1 MVKYIDLI
9 NLVIHVQ
16 IGDILV
22 PNVLIYL
29 GSTISV
35 MKRKIL
41 DQLGLFHFLSTPTL
55 IENADISKINPKDVL
70 DDVVV
75 SIDSW
80 EYPTYLLCFSQK
92 IMLVDIPWFW
102 VDHGLPQLVLIF
114 DVTLV
119 ICIFPMETLG
129 RNSLCIHLL
138 DPFKSFDITY
148 GYIMI

>member
-1 MVKYIDLI
+1 MIVCAQMVKYIDLI

-75 SIDSW
+75 SIDS
-80 EYPTYLLCFSQK
+80 
-92 IMLVDIPWFW
+92 
-102 VDHGLPQLVLIF
+102 
-114 DVTLV
+114 
-119 ICIFPMETLG
+119 
-129 RNSLCIHLL
+129 
-138 DPFKSFDITY
+138 
-148 GYIMI
+148 